1 MTSSHRILTI
11 QSHVVLGYVAI
22 EEFTVPHRPTG
33 NKSATFP
40 LQLLG
45 WDVDA
50 LNTVQFSNHL
60 GYGHHGGDKMSV
72 EHLQS
77 CINALDK
84 NGLLTHDALLT
95 GFTPGPQGVETL
107 QEFALKLRANNPQ
120 AVYLV
125 DPVMGDSGKL
135 YVDSEVPAH
144 YKCLLRTATIATPN
158 DFEAELLTGIR
169 PGNIASLL
177 DCLRAFH
184 TQYGLPH
191 IVITSVALP
200 ASTVSHLSDKI
211 ISPDPEGDVLV
222 CAGSTRLDGDTP
234 DITWVIVFPRVA
246 QQFVGVGDLFASVL
260 LGHFLNLSGP
270 QRLSRATEL
279 ALATVQGIISAT
291 YSDAEA
297 ELHKLAKSTLDAQ
310 QLRLQ
315 TARALELKIVQNRQC
330 IDVPD
335 VKWKACAI

>member
-1 MTSSHRILTI
+1 MTPSPRILTI
-11 QSHVVLGYVAI
+11 QSHVVRGYV
-22 EEFTVPHRPTG
+22 G

-77 CINALDK
+77 CITALHE
-84 NGLLTHDALLT
+84 NGLLTHKALLT
-95 GFTPGPQGVETL
+95 GFTPGTQGVEAL
-107 QEFALKLRANNPQ
+107 EEFVQKLRANNPQ

-135 YVDSEVPAH
+135 CVDSEVPMH
-144 YKCLLRTATIATPN
+144 YKSLLRTATLATPN

-169 PGNIASLL
+169 PANIASLS

-184 TQYGLPH
+184 TQYGIPH

-200 ASTVSHLSDKI
+200 ASTVSHLSDTI
-211 ISPDPEGDVLV
+211 INPDSEGSVLV
-222 CAGSTRLDGDTP
+222 CAGSTRLDGDTLG
-234 DITWVIVFPRVA
+234 ISWAIVFPRVA

-270 QRLSRATEL
+270 HQLSRAAEL

-291 YSDAEA
+291 YSDAKV
-297 ELHKLAKSTLDAQ
+297 ELEMLSKSTLDPQ
-310 QLRLQ
+310 QLRVQ
-315 TARALELKIVQNRQC
+315 TARALELKIVQNRQH
-330 IDVPD
+330 IERPD
-335 VKWKACAI
+335 VKWKARAI